1 MRKPTTNEVLVYG
14 GIALALCVVLKGWD
28 AIISFLG
35 IVLTAI
41 VPLVLGSAIAYV
53 VAIPTR
59 FFERHFFPNS
69 DSKLVAGAR
78 RPVALAITVLLA
90 LVGMALVFSTLI
102 PALTETV
109 SMVQRNGQQFV
120 EDVIQ
125 LPPFKPI
132 RPLVHDF
139 LNGDF
144 MQALQTMDLDGLS
157 KSVFGGTVG
166 SFTTQ
171 VFGVVSTIMTGFFGL
186 MFSFILLTDPNDIG
200 NKLMQTMQVY
210 LGHRRVEHVAL
221 VMGVTD
227 STFHNFIVRQ
237 FIEALILG
245 TVGTAVLLLLGF
257 RYALGVGALLG
268 LAALVPIVG
277 YPVGLFAG
285 AFMVAIDNA
294 WFALAFIL
302 VVALA
307 QMLEATF
314 ALPHIGDPRTVLPP
328 VWVTVAVTIGG
339 GVAGFAG
346 MLVAIP
352 IASSIRQLTLID
364 AARRRRAAEASKALP
379 HGSEQQAGDEDA
391 L

>member
-1 MRKPTTNEVLVYG
+1 MRKPTTNEVLIYG

-28 AIISFLG
+28 AIVSFLG

-41 VPLVLGSAIAYV
+41 VPLVLGAAIAYV
-53 VAIPTR
+53 IAIPTR

-69 DSKLVAGAR
+69 DSKFVAGAR
-78 RPVALAITVLLA
+78 RPVALVITVLLA
-90 LVGMALVFSTLI
+90 LVGMAMLFSTLI
-102 PALTETV
+102 PALAETV

-125 LPPFKPI
+125 LPLFKPV
-132 RPLVHDF
+132 RPIVHDF

-144 MQALQTMDLDGLS
+144 MRALQSMDIDGLS
-157 KSVFGGTVG
+157 KSMFGGTVG
-166 SFTTQ
+166 SITTQ

-200 NKLMQTMQVY
+200 NKFMQTMQVY
-210 LGHRRVEHVAL
+210 FGHKRVERVAL
-221 VMGVTD
+221 VMGVSD

-245 TVGTAVLLLLGF
+245 TVGTVVLLLLGF
-257 RYALGVGALLG
+257 HYALGVGALLG
-268 LAALVPIVG
+268 IAALVPIVG

-285 AFMVAIDNA
+285 VFMVAINNV
-294 WFALAFIL
+294 WFALVFIL

-307 QMLEATF
+307 QMIEATF
-314 ALPHIGDPRTVLPP
+314 VLPHVGDPRTVLPP

-346 MLVAIP
+346 MLLAIP
-352 IASSIRQLTLID
+352 IASTIRQLTLID
-364 AARRRRAAEASKALP
+364 VSRRKRAASADKALP
-379 HGSEQQAGDEDA
+379 RGKDPTS
-391 L
+391 